1 MEDITVIALFLLF
14 LLIPLECALIFRLF
28 GPPYFF
34 WLPLFFFVSAIVTL
48 SLLEFYAPL
57 L

>member
-1 MEDITVIALFLLF
+1 MEDFFLFVLF
-14 LLIPLECALIFRLF
+14 AIFSLAPLECALIFRLF

-34 WLPLFFFVSAIVTL
+34 WLPLFFFASAIVTL

>member
-1 MEDITVIALFLLF
+1 MEDPFLLTLF
-14 LLIPLECALIFRLF
+14 AIFSLVPLECALIFRLF
-28 GPPYFF
+28 GPSYFF
-34 WLPLFFFVSAIVTL
+34 WLPLFFFASAIVTL